1 MSTTGVTQTT
11 AHTSQKGGPKSYSL
25 NSRQNQPDYDSG
37 SNFSRTP
44 NSRIPLE
51 LQQMNGKSD
60 TTSQTTAAT
69 HSMLKKG
76 LKVIQERVSATG
88 GGQAPS
94 SQHNVEGQQNNRR
107 NPAKSAVVSSQKF
120 RKAMEESSDNEL
132 IDPQSKGGKFIQKLT
147 ERQKRMEERYFKKD
161 GKPYR
166 KLKFYLVQTLFLYL
180 NTLLR

>member
-1 MSTTGVTQTT
+1 MSAAGVTQTT

-25 NSRQNQPDYDSG
+25 NSRQNQQPDYDSA

-60 TTSQTTAAT
+60 TTSQTTATT

-76 LKVIQERVSATG
+76 LKVIQERVSGT
-88 GGQAPS
+88 GGQAAPT
-94 SQHNVEGQQNNRR
+94 QHQMEGNQNRR

-161 GKPYR
+161 GKHS
-166 KLKFYLVQTLFLYL
+166 QI
-180 NTLLR
+180 